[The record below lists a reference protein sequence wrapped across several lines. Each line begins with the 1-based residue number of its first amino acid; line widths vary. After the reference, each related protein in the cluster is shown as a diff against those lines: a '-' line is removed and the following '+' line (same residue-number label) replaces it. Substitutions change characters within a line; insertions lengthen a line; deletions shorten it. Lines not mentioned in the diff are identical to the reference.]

1 MTEDLVQ
8 RAHWGDLDGQ
18 NWAVLVR
25 LSLEPDADELPSS
38 ATSATLSARSAED
51 GPKWRPATGRDI
63 KSREEQEKD
72 GRRFVESRGGRHV
85 YTYEEPDTSAWKRK
99 RVRQPDGTVAYR
111 VIRRVFEGALEDLK
125 RGTTPDGQRLDGLIV
140 YDIDRL
146 TRDNRHLEDA
156 IEVVENFRRPIID
169 ITGTLD
175 LLTDNGR
182 TVARLLVTV
191 ANKSSADTARR
202 VRRKHRAL
210 QQAGIPTGS
219 TRPLRLQGRQAH
231 ARTQGSSR
239 APQSRRACSHGGL
252 PANDRG
258 RLEQARRCW
267 ATGGARRP

>member
-1 MTEDLVQ
+1 M
-8 RAHWGDLDGQ
+8 
-18 NWAVLVR
+18 
-25 LSLEPDADELPSS
+25 
-38 ATSATLSARSAED
+38 
-51 GPKWRPATGRDI
+51 

-72 GRRFVESRGGRHV
+72 ARRFVESRGGRHV

-99 RVRQPDGTVAYR
+99 KARQPDGTISYR
-111 VIRRVFEGALEDLK
+111 VIRPAFEGALEDVK

-202 VRRKHRAL
+202 VRREHQAL
-210 QQAGIPTGS
+210 QW
-219 TRPLRLQGRQAH
+219 
-231 ARTQGSSR
+231 ARV
-239 APQSRRACSHGGL
+239 
-252 PANDRG
+252 
-258 RLEQARRCW
+258 
-267 ATGGARRP
+267 

>member
-1 MTEDLVQ
+1 MTWYSERTGVTWKDRTKQ
-8 RAHWGDLDGQ
+8 RSWC
-18 NWAVLVR
+18 
-25 LSLEPDADELPSS
+25 
-38 ATSATLSARSAED
+38 
-51 GPKWRPATGRDI
+51 PATGRDI

-72 GRRFVESRGGRHV
+72 ARRFVESRGGRHV

-99 RVRQPDGTVAYR
+99 RVRQPDGTISYR
-111 VIRRVFEGALEDLK
+111 VIRPAFEGALEDLK

-202 VRRKHRAL
+202 VRREHQAL
-210 QQAGIPTGS
+210 QW
-219 TRPLRLQGRQAH
+219 
-231 ARTQGSSR
+231 ARV
-239 APQSRRACSHGGL
+239 
-252 PANDRG
+252 
-258 RLEQARRCW
+258 
-267 ATGGARRP
+267 